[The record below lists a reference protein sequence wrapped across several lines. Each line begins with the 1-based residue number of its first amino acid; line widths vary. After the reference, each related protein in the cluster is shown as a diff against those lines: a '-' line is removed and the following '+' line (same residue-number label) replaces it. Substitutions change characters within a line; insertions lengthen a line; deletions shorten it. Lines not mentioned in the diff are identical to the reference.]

1 MQKIKS
7 ILEGVAIVGTI
18 QSTTTTQFQ
27 NCVAFQMHPGDS
39 LRLLSDLPNLET
51 LTLFRVTLVLN

>member
-1 MQKIKS
+1 MQKI
-7 ILEGVAIVGTI
+7 LTGVAIEGTI

-51 LTLFRVTLVLN
+51 LTFQSDFGILIN